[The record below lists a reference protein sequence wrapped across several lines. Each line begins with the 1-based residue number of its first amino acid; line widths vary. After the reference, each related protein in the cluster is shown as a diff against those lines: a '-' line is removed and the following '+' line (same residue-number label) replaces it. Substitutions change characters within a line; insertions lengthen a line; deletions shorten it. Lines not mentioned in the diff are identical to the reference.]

1 MSDPVTNIEIEDVL
15 SSIRRLVSETDRSPE
30 RPASAPERPASAP
43 DRGASAPDRGVTGA
57 ERLVLSPALRVADP
71 VLRLPQQDDPVL
83 RLPQQDHPVLRLP
96 PQDDTPPP
104 AARAA
109 VIEAALAGA
118 AEEWE
123 PDGSEA
129 QPVMDWS
136 APAPDDPPVQPA
148 RPDTPTPLL
157 TAIDT
162 DPPEAPVD
170 AAPDGDMDE
179 TLGAALADRIATLGA
194 ARGLDEATLRA
205 LVVEVVRDELQGA
218 LGERITRNVRK
229 LVRREIFRV
238 LSSQEFD

>member
-15 SSIRRLVSETDRSPE
+15 SSIRRLVAETE
-30 RPASAPERPASAP
+30 RPHDRTP
-43 DRGASAPDRGVTGA
+43 DRASPVP
-57 ERLVLSPALRVADP
+57 ERLVLSAALRVADP
-71 VLRLPQQDDPVL
+71 VLRLSEPEPQVEAP
-83 RLPQQDHPVLRLP
+83 
-96 PQDDTPPP
+96 PPP

-136 APAPDDPPVQPA
+136 APAADDPPVQPVRSGA
-148 RPDTPTPLL
+148 APALL
-157 TAIDT
+157 T
-162 DPPEAPVD
+162 DPPPEPAAGDD
-170 AAPDGDMDE
+170 AE
-179 TLGAALADRIATLGA
+179 LGLSDDIDQALGTALADRIAAMAG
-194 ARGLDEATLRA
+194 GLDEATLRA